1 MRYVPIFLQPIDAF
15 LYVEHLVLWISCCT
29 SIARSTSKGGE
40 GRMFSVIYTYS
51 RDIYAV
57 LVSTYEQY
65 TLFMV
70 QLARKT
76 KKKNGNHAK
85 LVIAEFIYDNS
96 FYE

>member
-15 LYVEHLVLWISCCT
+15 LYVEHLVLWISCCA
-29 SIARSTSKGGE
+29 SIARSTSKEGE
-40 GRMFSVIYTYS
+40 GRRFSVIYTYS

-76 KKKNGNHAK
+76 KKKKKREPCKTRHCRIH
-85 LVIAEFIYDNS
+85 LRQLLL
-96 FYE
+96 